1 MWHTHLYEGK
11 TITDK
16 FMQRELKYDIA
27 KGIAIILVI
36 VGHGHCISHLT
47 LSFIYSFHMPLF
59 FIIAGYFYHERGI
72 KDSVRKDFRRLMIPY
87 FVFAALAAMK
97 FSMSK
102 GILQGDTQAII
113 DSIVAMCWMSS
124 SGHHSLLFSD
134 IPTVGIIWFLPTLF
148 VCKNLYN
155 IILRRMTDDRRK
167 LMLVCIFISIAGVAG
182 DILVNL
188 PFGILTGCGALVFYM
203 AGNMLKTYK
212 PTNAILAI
220 GVGIWLACI
229 FKSHLFMGS
238 NRYGCYPLDVIGA
251 LAATILTVSFSDKI
265 GKSRVGEYLAWM
277 GRNSM
282 VVLCMHF
289 VTILVDPNT
298 RMGVHDVITW
308 NFIDFMFIIPLTL
321 VCTKCSITKRIFM
334 IR

>member
-1 MWHTHLYEGK
+1 MCHTHLYEGK

-72 KDSVRKDFRRLMIPY
+72 KESVRKDFRRLMIPY

-102 GILQGDTQAII
+102 GIIQGDTQAII

-155 IILRRMTDDRRK
+155 IILRRMTNDRHK
-167 LMLVCIFISIAGVAG
+167 LMLVCILTSIAGVAG

-220 GVGIWLACI
+220 GGGIWLACI
-229 FKSHLFMGS
+229 FTSHLFMG
-238 NRYGCYPLDVIGA
+238 NNEYGCYPLDVIGA
-251 LAATILTVSFSDKI
+251 VAATILMVRLSDKI
-265 GKSRVGEYLAWM
+265 GKSQVGEYLAWM

>member
-1 MWHTHLYEGK
+1 
-11 TITDK
+11 
-16 FMQRELKYDIA
+16 MQRELKYDIA

-47 LSFIYSFHMPLF
+47 SSFIYSFHMPLF
-59 FIIAGYFYHERGI
+59 FIIAGVFYHERGI
-72 KDSVRKDFRRLMIPY
+72 KESVRKDFRRLMVPY
-87 FVFAALAAMK
+87 FVFAALAAMR
-97 FSMSK
+97 FSMSN
-102 GILQGDTQAII
+102 GVLQGDTQAII
-113 DSIVAMCWMSS
+113 DSIVAMCWMSGS
-124 SGHHSLLFSD
+124 EHHSLLFSD
-134 IPTVGIIWFLPTLF
+134 IPKVGAIWFLPTLF

-155 IILRRMTDDRRK
+155 ILLRRVTNDRRK
-167 LMLVCIFISIAGVAG
+167 LMLVCILTSIAGVAG
-182 DILVNL
+182 DNLVNL

-220 GVGIWLACI
+220 GGGIWLACI
-229 FKSHLFMGS
+229 FKSYLSMAT

-251 LAATILTVSFSDKI
+251 VAATILTVRFSDKI

-298 RMGVHDVITW
+298 RMGVHDVLTW

>member
-1 MWHTHLYEGK
+1 M
-11 TITDK
+11 
-16 FMQRELKYDIA
+16 
-27 KGIAIILVI
+27 
-36 VGHGHCISHLT
+36 GHGHCISHLT
-47 LSFIYSFHMPLF
+47 SSFIYSFHMPLF
-59 FIIAGYFYHERGI
+59 FIIAGVFYHERGI
-72 KDSVRKDFRRLMIPY
+72 KESMRKDFRRLMVPY
-87 FVFAALAAMK
+87 FVFAALAAMR
-97 FSMSK
+97 FSMSN
-102 GILQGDTQAII
+102 GVLQGDTQAII
-113 DSIVAMCWMSS
+113 DSIVAMCWMSGS
-124 SGHHSLLFSD
+124 EHHSLLFSD
-134 IPTVGIIWFLPTLF
+134 IPKVGAIWFLPTLF

-155 IILRRMTDDRRK
+155 ILLRGMTNDRHK
-167 LMLVCIFISIAGVAG
+167 LMLVCILTSIAGVAG

-220 GVGIWLACI
+220 GGIWLACI
-229 FKSHLFMGS
+229 FKSYLSMATNG
-238 NRYGCYPLDVIGA
+238 YGCYPLDVIGA
-251 LAATILTVSFSDKI
+251 FAATILMVRLSDKI

-298 RMGVHDVITW
+298 RLGVEDVFTW
-308 NFIDFMFIIPLTL
+308 NLVDFMFIIPLAL
-321 VCTKCSITKRIFM
+321 VCTKMSLTRRIFM